1 MRTILCAAVGCGVFA
16 GLAANA
22 QESLE
27 AASPLSELGWVEG
40 PAAVAITDRATLQ
53 LPEGYVYLGADDT
66 RVLMELM
73 ENPSSAEEYYVAP
86 IDADWFVVF
95 DYDDTGHIEDDED
108 LDSGSLLTSL
118 RQGNDQANV
127 ERRRRGWQ
135 ELNILGWQ
143 YEPFYE
149 PDTQRLAWAILAESG
164 GEQVVNYNT
173 RLLGRTGV
181 MSAVLVA
188 DPSELDSSVEQL
200 KAALGG
206 FSYNQGQR
214 YAEYR
219 PGDKLAAYGLGA
231 LIAGGTAAAVVS
243 SGAGK
248 ALFKFLGVAVVGAF
262 AAVSAF
268 FRRLFGK
275 HR

>member
-1 MRTILCAAVGCGVFA
+1 MKKALYAALVSGAMTALPVV
-16 GLAANA
+16 A

-27 AASPLSELGWVEG
+27 VASPLDDLNWISG
-40 PAAVAITDRATLQ
+40 PASVAVTERATLE
-53 LPEGYVYLGADDT
+53 LPDGYVYLGADDT

-73 ENPSSAEEYYVAP
+73 ENPGSDNEYYVAP
-86 IDADWFVVF
+86 MDDDWFVVF
-95 DYDDTGHIEDDED
+95 EYDDTGHIEDNEE
-108 LDSGSLLTSL
+108 LDPASLLTSI
-118 RQGNDQANV
+118 RQGNDQANA

-135 ELNILGWQ
+135 ELDILGWQ

-149 PDTQRLAWAILAESG
+149 TDTQRLAWAILAASG

-181 MSAVLVA
+181 ISAVLVA
-188 DPSELDSSVEQL
+188 DPANLDSAVGQL
-200 KAALGG
+200 KTTLDG
-206 FSYNQGQR
+206 FSYNSGQR

-219 PGDKLAAYGLGA
+219 PGDKLATYGLAA
-231 LIAGGTAAAVVS
+231 LVAGGTAAAVAS
-243 SGAGK
+243 SGMGK
-248 ALFKFLGVAVVGAF
+248 ALFKFIGVAVVGAF

-275 HR
+275 RT

>member
-1 MRTILCAAVGCGVFA
+1 MRTMLYAAIGCGVFA

-22 QESLE
+22 QEPLE
-27 AASPLSELGWVEG
+27 AASPLDDLGWVQG
-40 PAAVAITDRATLQ
+40 PTAVAITDRATLQ

-73 ENPSSAEEYYVAP
+73 ENPSSAEEFYVAP

-108 LDSGSLLTSL
+108 LDSSALLTSL
-118 RQGNDQANV
+118 RQGNDQANE

-188 DPSELDSSVEQL
+188 DPSELDSSIKQL
-200 KAALGG
+200 KTALDG
-206 FSYNQGQR
+206 FAYNQGQR
-214 YAEYR
+214 YAEFR

-248 ALFKFLGVAVVGAF
+248 ALFKLIGVAVVGAF

-268 FRRLFGK
+268 FRRVFGK